1 MKFQHLQLKSFA
13 NSKGPRH
20 KKYGGR
26 GGDPMGSLIQESWIF
41 FILPHE
47 SRCTHYSYKCLV
59 LLWVSHH
66 MISYQTMG
74 YDRNWE
80 SLLAQLLI
88 SAAAQ
93 AIFAFDHLHH
103 IFIIAISS
111 LGLMSSTF
119 SGQPLLAIRIS
130 AASINVTVNLRKPT
144 MKLLM
149 FILTITT
156 FPLVSTATSME
167 SLLRAQIMAAR
178 CEARCNM
185 EENNLERREAM
196 QCREVCSL
204 LLSTSST
211 SSSSSFSLCSSPLLC
226 ARGCQTA
233 CKPPPPPAP
242 AFFLDPLSLSPC
254 SITWH
259 LSTSQPA
266 IFLLGAEDA
275 GGKLH
280 LVATTS
286 ASFLPRIHLAASYT
300 SLQLLAVTSTG
311 VVARSQLL
319 LDGEEVEEEV
329 KCNEEEPVQQS
340 TAEPQQHIT
349 FNFDLKLR
357 NVLSF
362 ALPGCL
368 GVVLLCLLILLLFRR
383 LRSSQDLDQVE
394 SQVEEMRRRRRS
406 QEVEVKVDVEE
417 VVEVNEVCPSHRSLP
432 LLHPQMEPLTSI
444 PKKFDTNSPSS
455 PLDHFYEEIGKPYAF
470 TRVAS
475 FVRK

>member
-1 MKFQHLQLKSFA
+1 M
-13 NSKGPRH
+13 
-20 KKYGGR
+20 
-26 GGDPMGSLIQESWIF
+26 
-41 FILPHE
+41 
-47 SRCTHYSYKCLV
+47 
-59 LLWVSHH
+59 
-66 MISYQTMG
+66 
-74 YDRNWE
+74 
-80 SLLAQLLI
+80 AQLLI
-88 SAAAQ
+88 SASAQ

-111 LGLMSSTF
+111 LGLMSNTS

-144 MKLLM
+144 MKLLI

-204 LLSTSST
+204 LLSTSS

-233 CKPPPPPAP
+233 CKPAPPPAP

-286 ASFLPRIHLAASYT
+286 ASFLPRIHLVASYT
-300 SLQLLAVTSTG
+300 NLQLLAVTSTG

-329 KCNEEEPVQQS
+329 ECNEEEPVQQS

-383 LRSSQDLDQVE
+383 LRSSQDVDHVE
-394 SQVEEMRRRRRS
+394 SQVVEMRRRRRS
-406 QEVEVKVDVEE
+406 Q
-417 VVEVNEVCPSHRSLP
+417 VVEMDKVCTSHRSQ
-432 LLHPQMEPLTSI
+432 QMEPLTSI
-444 PKKFDTNSPSS
+444 ANKFDTNSPST
-455 PLDHFYEEIGKPYAF
+455 LDHFYEEIGRPYAA
-470 TRVAS
+470 TRVSS
-475 FVRK
+475 FLRK

>member
-1 MKFQHLQLKSFA
+1 MPLA
-13 NSKGPRH
+13 AD
-20 KKYGGR
+20 

-74 YDRNWE
+74 YDRSWE

-88 SAAAQ
+88 LASAQ

-111 LGLMSSTF
+111 PGLMSNTS

-144 MKLLM
+144 MKLLI

-211 SSSSSFSLCSSPLLC
+211 TSSSSSFSLFLFLPADRKKTESPTPACPESREKCQSYLNRSRAFPVTQNTVFTPLHLSCFLNICMYIVCCAISLVIAVKEKRGWNKMFLNTWHGNSGFMSSSP
-226 ARGCQTA
+226 
-233 CKPPPPPAP
+233 
-242 AFFLDPLSLSPC
+242 
-254 SITWH
+254 
-259 LSTSQPA
+259 
-266 IFLLGAEDA
+266 
-275 GGKLH
+275 
-280 LVATTS
+280 
-286 ASFLPRIHLAASYT
+286 YY
-300 SLQLLAVTSTG
+300 
-311 VVARSQLL
+311 
-319 LDGEEVEEEV
+319 
-329 KCNEEEPVQQS
+329 
-340 TAEPQQHIT
+340 
-349 FNFDLKLR
+349 
-357 NVLSF
+357 
-362 ALPGCL
+362 
-368 GVVLLCLLILLLFRR
+368 VLLRFYNQRKQQCLNIAKGTIDPR
-383 LRSSQDLDQVE
+383 
-394 SQVEEMRRRRRS
+394 
-406 QEVEVKVDVEE
+406 
-417 VVEVNEVCPSHRSLP
+417 H
-432 LLHPQMEPLTSI
+432 
-444 PKKFDTNSPSS
+444 
-455 PLDHFYEEIGKPYAF
+455 
-470 TRVAS
+470 
-475 FVRK
+475 

>member
-1 MKFQHLQLKSFA
+1 MNH
-13 NSKGPRH
+13 
-20 KKYGGR
+20 
-26 GGDPMGSLIQESWIF
+26 DV
-41 FILPHE
+41 
-47 SRCTHYSYKCLV
+47 THYSYKCLV
-59 LLWVSHH
+59 LLRVSHH
-66 MISYQTMG
+66 TISYQITG
-74 YDRNWE
+74 YDRSWE
-80 SLLAQLLI
+80 SLLAQWLI
-88 SAAAQ
+88 LASAQ
-93 AIFAFDHLHH
+93 TIFAFDHLHH
-103 IFIIAISS
+103 IFTIAINSP
-111 LGLMSSTF
+111 GLMSTTS
-119 SGQPLLAIRIS
+119 SGQPLLVIRIS

-144 MKLLM
+144 MKLLI

-204 LLSTSST
+204 LLSTNST
-211 SSSSSFSLCSSPLLC
+211 SSSFSLCSSPLLC
-226 ARGCQTA
+226 ARGCQTG
-233 CKPPPPPAP
+233 CKPAPPAP
-242 AFFLDPLSLSPC
+242 AFFLTPLSLSPC

-266 IFLLGAEDA
+266 IFLLGAEDV

-319 LDGEEVEEEV
+319 LDGEEVEEEEV
-329 KCNEEEPVQQS
+329 ECNKEEPVQQS
-340 TAEPQQHIT
+340 TAEPQQYIT

-383 LRSSQDLDQVE
+383 LRSSQDLDHVE

-406 QEVEVKVDVEE
+406 QVVDEE
-417 VVEVNEVCPSHRSLP
+417 VDEVCTSHRSLP
-432 LLHPQMEPLTSI
+432 LLHLQMEPLTSI
-444 PKKFDTNSPSS
+444 PKKFDTNLSS
-455 PLDHFYEEIGKPYAF
+455 PLDHFYEEIGKPYAL

>member
-1 MKFQHLQLKSFA
+1 M
-13 NSKGPRH
+13 
-20 KKYGGR
+20 
-26 GGDPMGSLIQESWIF
+26 
-41 FILPHE
+41 
-47 SRCTHYSYKCLV
+47 
-59 LLWVSHH
+59 
-66 MISYQTMG
+66 YQVMG
-74 YDRNWE
+74 YDRSWE

-88 SAAAQ
+88 LASAQ
-93 AIFAFDHLHH
+93 TIFAFDHLHH
-103 IFIIAISS
+103 IFTIAINSP
-111 LGLMSSTF
+111 GLMSTTS

-144 MKLLM
+144 MKLLI
-149 FILTITT
+149 FILTT
-156 FPLVSTATSME
+156 FPLVITATSME

-185 EENNLERREAM
+185 EENNLKRREAM

-211 SSSSSFSLCSSPLLC
+211 SSSFSLCSSPLLC

-242 AFFLDPLSLSPC
+242 AFFLTPLSLSPC

-259 LSTSQPA
+259 LSSSQPA

-319 LDGEEVEEEV
+319 LDGEEVEEVEEEV
-329 KCNEEEPVQQS
+329 ECNEEEPVQQS

-383 LRSSQDLDQVE
+383 PRSPEDVDHME
-394 SQVEEMRRRRRS
+394 SQVDQMRRRS
-406 QEVEVKVDVEE
+406 
-417 VVEVNEVCPSHRSLP
+417 
-432 LLHPQMEPLTSI
+432 
-444 PKKFDTNSPSS
+444 
-455 PLDHFYEEIGKPYAF
+455 
-470 TRVAS
+470 
-475 FVRK
+475 

>member
-1 MKFQHLQLKSFA
+1 
-13 NSKGPRH
+13 
-20 KKYGGR
+20 
-26 GGDPMGSLIQESWIF
+26 
-41 FILPHE
+41 
-47 SRCTHYSYKCLV
+47 
-59 LLWVSHH
+59 
-66 MISYQTMG
+66 
-74 YDRNWE
+74 
-80 SLLAQLLI
+80 
-88 SAAAQ
+88 
-93 AIFAFDHLHH
+93 
-103 IFIIAISS
+103 
-111 LGLMSSTF
+111 MSITS

-144 MKLLM
+144 MRLLI

-156 FPLVSTATSME
+156 SPLVSTATSME

-185 EENNLERREAM
+185 EKSNLERREAM

-211 SSSSSFSLCSSPLLC
+211 SSSFSLCSSPLLC
-226 ARGCQTA
+226 ARGCQTG
-233 CKPPPPPAP
+233 CKPAPPAP
-242 AFFLDPLSLSPC
+242 AFFLPPLSLSPC

-259 LSTSQPA
+259 LSSSQPA
-266 IFLLGAEDA
+266 TFLLGAEDS

-286 ASFLPRIHLAASYT
+286 ASFVPRIHLTASYT
-300 SLQLLAVTSTG
+300 NLRLLAVTSTG

-319 LDGEEVEEEV
+319 LGDEEVEEE
-329 KCNEEEPVQQS
+329 EEKECTKEETVQQS
-340 TAEPQQHIT
+340 TAELQQHIT

-368 GVVLLCLLILLLFRR
+368 GLVLLCLLILLLFRR
-383 LRSSQDLDQVE
+383 LRSSQDLDHVE
-394 SQVEEMRRRRRS
+394 SQVEEMRRGRRS
-406 QEVEVKVDVEE
+406 QVVEVEVD
-417 VVEVNEVCPSHRSLP
+417 EVCPSFRSLP

-455 PLDHFYEEIGKPYAF
+455 PLDHFYEEIGKPCAL
-470 TRVAS
+470 TRIAS

>member
-1 MKFQHLQLKSFA
+1 
-13 NSKGPRH
+13 
-20 KKYGGR
+20 
-26 GGDPMGSLIQESWIF
+26 
-41 FILPHE
+41 
-47 SRCTHYSYKCLV
+47 
-59 LLWVSHH
+59 
-66 MISYQTMG
+66 
-74 YDRNWE
+74 
-80 SLLAQLLI
+80 
-88 SAAAQ
+88 
-93 AIFAFDHLHH
+93 
-103 IFIIAISS
+103 
-111 LGLMSSTF
+111 
-119 SGQPLLAIRIS
+119 
-130 AASINVTVNLRKPT
+130 
-144 MKLLM
+144 MKLLI
-149 FILTITT
+149 FILTVNT
-156 FPLVSTATSME
+156 FPLVRTATSME

-204 LLSTSST
+204 LLSTTTSTTCT
-211 SSSSSFSLCSSPLLC
+211 SSFPLCSSPLLC

-233 CKPPPPPAP
+233 CNPPPPAP
-242 AFFLDPLSLSPC
+242 AFFLSPLSLSPC

-286 ASFLPRIHLAASYT
+286 ASFLPRIHIAASYT

-319 LDGEEVEEEV
+319 LDDEVVEEEEEV
-329 KCNEEEPVQQS
+329 KCNKEEPVQQS

-368 GVVLLCLLILLLFRR
+368 GLVLLCLLILLLFRR
-383 LRSSQDLDQVE
+383 LRSSQDLDHVE

-406 QEVEVKVDVEE
+406 QEVDQ
-417 VVEVNEVCPSHRSLP
+417 VVEVNEVCTSHRSLP

-444 PKKFDTNSPSS
+444 PKKFDTNSPST
-455 PLDHFYEEIGKPYAF
+455 PLDHFYEEIGKPYAL

>member
-1 MKFQHLQLKSFA
+1 
-13 NSKGPRH
+13 
-20 KKYGGR
+20 
-26 GGDPMGSLIQESWIF
+26 
-41 FILPHE
+41 
-47 SRCTHYSYKCLV
+47 
-59 LLWVSHH
+59 
-66 MISYQTMG
+66 MG

-88 SAAAQ
+88 SASAQ

-111 LGLMSSTF
+111 LGLMSNTS

-144 MKLLM
+144 MKLLI
-149 FILTITT
+149 FIFTITT

-211 SSSSSFSLCSSPLLC
+211 SSSFSLCSSPLLC

-233 CKPPPPPAP
+233 CKPQPPPAP
-242 AFFLDPLSLSPC
+242 AFLLDPLSLSPC

-259 LSTSQPA
+259 LSSSQPA
-266 IFLLGAEDA
+266 IFLLGAEDV

-286 ASFLPRIHLAASYT
+286 ASSLPRLHLLAASYT
-300 SLQLLAVTSTG
+300 NLQLLAVTSTG

-319 LDGEEVEEEV
+319 LDGEEVEEEEE
-329 KCNEEEPVQQS
+329 CNEEEPVQQS

-383 LRSSQDLDQVE
+383 LRSSQDVDHVE
-394 SQVEEMRRRRRS
+394 SQVVEMRRRRRS
-406 QEVEVKVDVEE
+406 Q
-417 VVEVNEVCPSHRSLP
+417 VVEVDKVCTTNHRSLP
-432 LLHPQMEPLTSI
+432 LRHPQMEPLTSI
-444 PKKFDTNSPSS
+444 ANKFDTNSPST
-455 PLDHFYEEIGKPYAF
+455 LDHFYEEIGKPYAA
-470 TRVAS
+470 TRVSS
-475 FVRK
+475 FLRK